1 MLLIYL
7 SNVTIKFS
15 NIYIGSDHKIQM
27 SGRMDIVITTLLF
40 VDLYMVEMREFVFD
54 VSITQ
59 LGKYLYMLSVSKLLS
74 ILEMF

>member
-27 SGRMDIVITTLLF
+27 SGRMDIVITKLLF
-40 VDLYMVEMREFVFD
+40 VDLYMIEMREFVFD
-54 VSITQ
+54 ISIIQ

-74 ILEMF
+74 ILEKF

>member
-7 SNVTIKFS
+7 SNVTIEFS

-27 SGRMDIVITTLLF
+27 SCRMDIVITTLLF

-54 VSITQ
+54 ISIIQ

-74 ILEMF
+74 ILEKF

>member
-7 SNVTIKFS
+7 SNVTIEFS
-15 NIYIGSDHKIQM
+15 NVYIGSDQKMQM

-54 VSITQ
+54 ISIIQ

-74 ILEMF
+74 IREMF

>member
-40 VDLYMVEMREFVFD
+40 VDLYMIEMREFVFD
-54 VSITQ
+54 ISIIQ
-59 LGKYLYMLSVSKLLS
+59 LGKYFYMLSVSKLLS
-74 ILEMF
+74 ILEKF

>member
-27 SGRMDIVITTLLF
+27 SGRKDIVITTLLF
-40 VDLYMVEMREFVFD
+40 VDLYMFEMREFVFD
-54 VSITQ
+54 ISIIQ
-59 LGKYLYMLSVSKLLS
+59 FRKYLYMLSVSKLLS
-74 ILEMF
+74 ILKIF